1 MLMEKEKLQHIQ
13 VKPNSFECSIT
24 ADIAVFG
31 YVENRFKILLTK
43 RTVGDFK
50 NHWLLP
56 GGVMESTETLED
68 CAEKVL
74 FALTGFKDI
83 HFEQVRTYGDLNRH
97 PLKRVITVCFYAL
110 VKPEN
115 HPLALK
121 GNVESVDWFDMDSIP
136 ENLGFDHARLIKD
149 AHAHMKDNLKDKLIV
164 GELLPK
170 KFTLAEL
177 QNLYE
182 NILSIKL
189 DRRNFRKRIFQMDIL
204 ENTNEKKIGVKG
216 GPFLYQYKEGR

>member
-1 MLMEKEKLQHIQ
+1 MEKEQLQHIQ
-13 VKPNSFECSIT
+13 VKSDSFECSVT
-24 ADIAVFG
+24 TDIAVFG
-31 YVENRFKILLTK
+31 YVEGSFKILLTK

-50 NHWLLP
+50 NRWLLP
-56 GGVMESTETLED
+56 GGAMEDKETLED

-83 HFEQVRTYGDLNRH
+83 HFEQVRAYSALLRH
-97 PLKRVITVCFYAL
+97 PIKRVITICFYAL

-121 GNVESVDWFDMDSIP
+121 GDVEEIAWFDMDRIP
-136 ENLGFDHARLIKD
+136 ENLGFDHGQLLRD
-149 AHAHMKDNLKDKLIV
+149 AHTHMKDNLKDKLVV
-164 GELLPK
+164 GELLPQ

-182 NILSIKL
+182 TILGTRL
-189 DRRNFRKRIFQMDIL
+189 DKRNFRKRILQMDLL

-216 GPFLYQYKEGR
+216 GPLLYRYKKKR